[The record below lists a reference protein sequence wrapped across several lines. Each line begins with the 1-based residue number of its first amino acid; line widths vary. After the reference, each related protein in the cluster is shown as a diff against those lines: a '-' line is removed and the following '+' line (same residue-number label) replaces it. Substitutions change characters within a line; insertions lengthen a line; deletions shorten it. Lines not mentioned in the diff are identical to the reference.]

1 MSLAICTFFFKKKNK
16 GNNIH
21 CAIDIKGQ
29 FVSPTLPFWSSM
41 NSLWKYTVTLWL
53 GEGLKT
59 MVREP
64 CVVIGGIWLLE
75 HKAESGH
82 QVASGHLK
90 IRQRMELCFFG
101 FKSSCFTQYITWP
114 DMSPEIVAIGN
125 SYFLYLYHLFFSQLC
140 YPSLIFSWIGPEKVP
155 DGQIPSGD
163 TLYIP
168 QVGGEIAHFHQQWL
182 HFPQWAPSFG
192 MGKTE
197 PKMDF
202 FVLILK
208 NSLMRSFCWV
218 LLFPCFC
225 FSAVLIYNEKLPG
238 VIFHRG
244 CH

>member
-1 MSLAICTFFFKKKNK
+1 
-16 GNNIH
+16 
-21 CAIDIKGQ
+21 
-29 FVSPTLPFWSSM
+29 M
-41 NSLWKYTVTLWL
+41 NSLWKHTVTLWL

-140 YPSLIFSWIGPEKVP
+140 YLSLIFSLDRPRKGARWANPQWGHFVYTPGRWRNSTFPSTVATFP
-155 DGQIPSGD
+155 SVSSQLWDGQD
-163 TLYIP
+163 R
-168 QVGGEIAHFHQQWL
+168 
-182 HFPQWAPSFG
+182 
-192 MGKTE
+192 TE
-197 PKMDF
+197 DG
-202 FVLILK
+202 LLCL
-208 NSLMRSFCWV
+208 NS
-218 LLFPCFC
+218 
-225 FSAVLIYNEKLPG
+225 
-238 VIFHRG
+238 
-244 CH
+244 